1 MASVSLRGVQKAYG
15 NNPPV
20 IRDVDL
26 EIGES
31 EFCVFLGP
39 SGCGKSTLLRMIA
52 GLEDL
57 SDGDLQI
64 GGRLVNDVPAAE
76 RGVAM
81 VFQSYA
87 LFPHMSVYEN
97 MSFGLKLA
105 KKSKSEI
112 DGRVREAARVLQ
124 LDNLLQRK
132 PRELSGG
139 QRQRVAIGRA
149 IVREPGVFLF
159 DEPLSNLDATLR
171 GQTRIEIARLHKQFA
186 SASVVYVTHDQT
198 EAMTLA
204 DKIVLLHAGAD
215 TERYGSIA
223 QVGAPLELYH
233 RPASRFVAGFIGSP
247 RMNFL
252 PATVSA
258 IDAQGVIATLTQ
270 TGEAVRIAVDGSG
283 LQLNEAVTV
292 GVRPEHLELAEGDA
306 SNAGAVLT
314 RTVSLTEH
322 LGEHSYVHLEQPDRD
337 VLIAKVP
344 GNVHIERGQRVSF
357 VARPQVCHL
366 FTADGF
372 SVKPL
377 AAVAHTV

>member
-1 MASVSLRGVQKAYG
+1 MASVSLRGVQKSYG
-15 NNPPV
+15 NSPPV
-20 IRDVDL
+20 IRNVDL

-57 SDGDLQI
+57 SDGDLLI
-64 GGRLVNDVPAAE
+64 GGRVVNDVPAAE

-105 KKSKSEI
+105 KKSKGEI
-112 DGRVREAARVLQ
+112 DQRVREAARVLQ
-124 LDNLLQRK
+124 LDALLDRK

-171 GQTRIEIARLHKQFA
+171 GQTRIEIARLHKQFG

-215 TERYGSIA
+215 TERHGSIA

-252 PATVSA
+252 AANVSA
-258 IDAQGVIATLTQ
+258 IDTQGVTATLVQ
-270 TGEAVRIAVDGSG
+270 TGEAVRVAVDGSA
-283 LQLNEAVTV
+283 LRENEPVTV
-292 GVRPEHLELAEGDA
+292 GVRPEHLELADGDA
-306 SNAGAVLT
+306 PNAGATLP
-314 RTVSLTEH
+314 RTVALTEQ
-322 LGEHSYVHLEQPDRD
+322 LGEHSYVHLEQPDRG

-344 GNVHIERGQRVSF
+344 GNVRIDQGQRVRF
-357 VARPQVCHL
+357 AARPDVCHL

-372 SVKPL
+372 SVKSL
-377 AAVAHTV
+377 AAVAYTV